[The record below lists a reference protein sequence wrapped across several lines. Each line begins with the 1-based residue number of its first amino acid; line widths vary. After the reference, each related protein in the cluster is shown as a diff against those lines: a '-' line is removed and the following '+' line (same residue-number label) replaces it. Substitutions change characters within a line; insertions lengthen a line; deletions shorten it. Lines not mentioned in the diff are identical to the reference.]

1 MSDSNETP
9 EAIAAGIEKGDKNAE
24 RALIEKYQKILYFV
38 LSNRTRDPELAKDLV
53 QDTFVIVL
61 EKLRNNSLEDPS
73 KLAAYLQ
80 STAINLYIGEVRK
93 SERRK
98 TSADTELIESV
109 SENEGDQYRRVL
121 QEQARIAVR
130 KHIAELPQERD
141 RKILHRYYL
150 EEKDKEEVCSELD
163 LDHRHFDRVISRAR
177 TRFKEL
183 VDEGMKDLMLNH

>member
-1 MSDSNETP
+1 LSDSNETP